1 MEFIFIIS
9 NVMAMLQVIFNYI
22 NFKLLMLNKKISFSE
37 ILSLVIVTILNGKV
51 FSILGVYGIIFMFFC
66 ITILG
71 YHFISK
77 NLIQVLGVNS
87 YVVIIS
93 VISDH
98 CVSII
103 RKNIFGTEMSSSGN
117 LNMFIQVVL
126 SLLLS
131 VVITFMIAKEAK
143 RLGEKFPVINES
155 APLIHV
161 IGIVTMIIYYVSI
174 FFGVY
179 LGNNNEIVTVNLIFF
194 LLYLA
199 ASLVSFFMYISSLKN
214 KYDTQ
219 QKEREYLENQRYM
232 EVMENQY
239 KEIRKFRHDYKNI
252 LNSLEDFIVDRDYEG
267 LSDYYFNKIKKTSTL
282 IDQND
287 FKLEAIGN
295 IRVREVKSILA
306 SKLISMQEKGIDT
319 QLEVNGIIEEL
330 SIDSISLVRILGI
343 FLDNSI
349 EELEFLGEGKL
360 AVAVYKDVSAV
371 HIIIQNSCR
380 SDLPK
385 FHILKQRG
393 FSLKGAGRG
402 EGLSNVQELI
412 RTLKNVRLAT
422 SISDGMFTQKL
433 TIEHSERV

>member
-1 MEFIFIIS
+1 
-9 NVMAMLQVIFNYI
+9 MAMLQVIFNYI

>member
-22 NFKLLMLNKKISFSE
+22 NFKLLMLNKKIRFSE
-37 ILSLVIVTILNGKV
+37 ILSLVVVTILNGKV

-319 QLEVNGIIEEL
+319 QLEVNEIIEEL

>member
-1 MEFIFIIS
+1 
-9 NVMAMLQVIFNYI
+9 MLQVIFNYI
-22 NFKLLMLNKKISFSE
+22 NFKLLMFNKKISFSE
-37 ILSLVIVTILNGKV
+37 ILGLAAITILNGKV
-51 FSILGVYGIIFMFFC
+51 FSVIGVYGIIFMFFC

-71 YHFISK
+71 YHFVSK
-77 NLIQVLGVNS
+77 NLIQVLGMNS

-103 RKNIFGTEMSSSGN
+103 GKNILGKEMNFSDN
-117 LNMFIQVVL
+117 LNVFIQIML
-126 SLLLS
+126 SLFLS
-131 VVITFMIAKEAK
+131 VVITFIVAKEIR
-143 RLGEKFPVINES
+143 RLEEKFPVINES
-155 APLIHV
+155 ALLIHV

-174 FFGVY
+174 FYGVY

-194 LLYLA
+194 LLYLV

-214 KYDTQ
+214 KYDMQ
-219 QKEREYLENQRYM
+219 QKEREYIENQRYM

-239 KEIRKFRHDYKNI
+239 QEIRKFRHDYKNI

-267 LSDYYFNKIKKTSTL
+267 LSDYYFNKIKKTSTV

-306 SKLISMQEKGIDT
+306 AKLISMQEKGIDA

-349 EELEFLGEGKL
+349 EELEFLGKGKL
-360 AVAVYKDVSAV
+360 TVALYKDVTAV

-380 SDLPK
+380 EDIPK

-412 RTLKNVRLAT
+412 RTLENVRLAT
-422 SISDGMFTQKL
+422 SISDGTFTQKL
-433 TIEHSERV
+433 TIERNERT

>member
-9 NVMAMLQVIFNYI
+9 NVMAMLQVVFNYI

-37 ILSLVIVTILNGKV
+37 ILSLVAVTILNGKV

-71 YHFISK
+71 YLFISK

-87 YVVIIS
+87 YAVIIS

-103 RKNIFGTEMSSSGN
+103 RKSIFGTEMSTSGN

-252 LNSLEDFIVDRDYEG
+252 LNSLEDFIVDKDYEG

-319 QLEVNGIIEEL
+319 QLEVNEIIEEL

-422 SISDGMFTQKL
+422 SISYGMFTQKL
-433 TIEHSERV
+433 TIEYSERV